1 MPEHKRKKL
10 MALTT
15 NLMRDD
21 NDKVKRKIAH
31 YVFFLMINS
40 YFFKNISF
48 KLHAALQVDLII

>member
-1 MPEHKRKKL
+1 
-10 MALTT
+10 
-15 NLMRDD
+15 MRDD